1 MCFRRQ
7 WICSQGKKMNPKLLL
22 THPNVMRF
30 GKLEKSSVDQLDV
43 QYSVLD
49 IYVDSEDRSVHSTSI
64 KKPDIQTSTADY
76 EIVALSL
83 RYSAGVQGNREVID
97 REVLC
102 WQSAGQQDRTGQLSF
117 EKAKGEPFY
126 WLLPGGQGSTQQP
139 SRSSPEVAFHNHS
152 EDKADLAH
160 PVKNRGCTD
169 IIVLLLFIAFWAG
182 MIFIAAFG
190 IVNGDA
196 FRLVFGYDSFGNTC
210 DSDNSDKKIENV
222 SLSGFNTKGRPYVFF
237 MDVSNPFKSKAI
249 CVNKCPDN
257 DQQTLGDVELF
268 SQQTG
273 SELCE
278 YDIPVGEYHL
288 QTQSARG
295 PCPLTPLNASS
306 PLLFYCIPKELK
318 KLSYHMKNSLI
329 GYLNT
334 RDVFQKVLSDL
345 INAWQEMI
353 LLSLFAIVSPES
365 PCISHPVLNRCIPVN
380 LLATAADVSA
390 NIVKFLNASDLFQ
403 KVLSD
408 LYKSWKQMIIL
419 CFIAIAF
426 SGIMVLLIRF
436 LASFIV
442 WIILAVAIVGSI
454 ELDKE
459 EAINLPLL
467 DVEINSE
474 RAFLVYSIIA
484 TVLTV
489 ILLLIILVMRKR
501 ISLVVALFHEAGRCI
516 SAMPCLLL
524 QPVWTFICLLAFFMY
539 WVIVLAFLSTSE
551 KRSVNAEGYIEYTE
565 HETVSYMWWYHL
577 IGLIWTSE
585 FIIACQQLVVC
596 GSVATWYFARDK
608 SSLGC
613 PIGDAI
619 RLLICHHLGS
629 VAFGALN
636 SENKCGEYCMKCCIC
651 CLWCLEKCLKYLN
664 QNAYTISFT
673 TLVNNALRVAA
684 INSVGDFVL
693 FLGKIG
699 VMAATAAVGLLW
711 FKSRSDLH
719 YYAIPVLLVCVFSYL
734 IASSCLS
741 TYEDFV
747 DGTSKELNANRL
759 KNISEEEAEPAE
771 V

>member
-1 MCFRRQ
+1 MCG
-7 WICSQGKKMNPKLLL
+7 CCGDDK
-22 THPNVMRF
+22 
-30 GKLEKSSVDQLDV
+30 
-43 QYSVLD
+43 
-49 IYVDSEDRSVHSTSI
+49 
-64 KKPDIQTSTADY
+64 
-76 EIVALSL
+76 
-83 RYSAGVQGNREVID
+83 
-97 REVLC
+97 
-102 WQSAGQQDRTGQLSF
+102 
-117 EKAKGEPFY
+117 
-126 WLLPGGQGSTQQP
+126 
-139 SRSSPEVAFHNHS
+139 S

-295 PCPLTPLNASS
+295 PCPLTPLNAS
-306 PLLFYCIPKELK
+306 
-318 KLSYHMKNSLI
+318 
-329 GYLNT
+329 
-334 RDVFQKVLSDL
+334 
-345 INAWQEMI
+345 
-353 LLSLFAIVSPES
+353 
-365 PCISHPVLNRCIPVN
+365 HPVLNRCIPVN

-454 ELDKE
+454 AGTAFLWWTYVDMKTELDKE

-629 VAFGALN
+629 VAFGALVITLVKLPRMILMWLHKKLKN

-664 QNAYTISFT
+664 QNAYTIVAIEGKNFCQSAAKSFT

-741 TYEDFV
+741 TYEMVIDAMLLCFCHDCDINDNSPEGLYAGDSLMDFV